1 MTLAPE
7 QVVGVLTFNNAFEW
21 DVPLARVRETR
32 AGLHDRIARITASG
46 PTAIYPALQEA
57 YSALLGVRARAK
69 HVILLSDGQTAPEDF
84 EGLLTQMSAARMTVS
99 SVALGPEADVTLLRN
114 LATWGGGRNY
124 AVQDAQQIP
133 EIFVKEAK
141 GAATPGYDD
150 GATITSVLRQP
161 DVFPGVSRVPGVLG
175 RNTVT
180 RRPQAIDLVA
190 TSKGDPLLSVWPA
203 GLGRTA
209 MLAVDLEGRWTR
221 EWARWPELGGFLST
235 LVRSLA
241 ARRPS
246 ALSLG
251 IVAGD
256 GPREARALTVTLE
269 ARDADGRRANLLS
282 PRVRVTG
289 GAGQSALVSL
299 SQVAPGRYEARTVA
313 DLGAP
318 LRFVMEAPPGDRAS
332 RILVTDRAAE
342 YRLAEPDE
350 ANLREM
356 ARSTGGTFRPTVEDL
371 REAPRGAST
380 VRHALAPW
388 LLGLA
393 LLGWVGDIAARR
405 LWR

>member
-1 MTLAPE
+1 
-7 QVVGVLTFNNAFEW
+7 
-21 DVPLARVRETR
+21 
-32 AGLHDRIARITASG
+32 
-46 PTAIYPALQEA
+46 
-57 YSALLGVRARAK
+57 
-69 HVILLSDGQTAPEDF
+69 
-84 EGLLTQMSAARMTVS
+84 
-99 SVALGPEADVTLLRN
+99 
-114 LATWGGGRNY
+114 
-124 AVQDAQQIP
+124 
-133 EIFVKEAK
+133 
-141 GAATPGYDD
+141 
-150 GATITSVLRQP
+150 
-161 DVFPGVSRVPGVLG
+161 
-175 RNTVT
+175 
-180 RRPQAIDLVA
+180 
-190 TSKGDPLLSVWPA
+190 
-203 GLGRTA
+203 